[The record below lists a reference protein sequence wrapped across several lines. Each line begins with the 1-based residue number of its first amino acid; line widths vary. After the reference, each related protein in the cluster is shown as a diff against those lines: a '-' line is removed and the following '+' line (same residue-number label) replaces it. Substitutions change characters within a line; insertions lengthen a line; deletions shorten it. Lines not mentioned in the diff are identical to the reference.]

1 MKIMK
6 TRQEYINLL
15 EKCGLVSTLNRL
27 AVLEIVGK
35 SSSPLTA
42 QEIFETL
49 NRTKGINRVTIYR
62 ILELLVD
69 IKLLERISGGDRS
82 FRYGMGVKADNL
94 EHPHFF
100 CTKCA
105 NMECL
110 NPETMNFNI
119 DEFQRTFTGKVD
131 KVEIRIDGI
140 CKNCLKNK

>member
-1 MKIMK
+1 MK
-6 TRQEYINLL
+6 TQKYMDLL
-15 EKCGLVSTLNRL
+15 EKFGLGSTPNRV

-42 QEIFETL
+42 QEVFETL
-49 NRTKGINRVTIYR
+49 NRAKEVNRVTVYR

-82 FRYGMGVKADNL
+82 FRYGMGVNANNL

-110 NPETMNFNI
+110 NPGSMNYNI

-140 CKNCLKNK
+140 CKNCLKHSEQ